1 MQRKSSK
8 IEFNFHA
15 PEFTQISES
24 HCGPAVIQM
33 LLAQC
38 GVIVSQQQ
46 IADAAGVTDLIEM
59 NGTRVDQLAQSVRI
73 LAPQLQFW
81 FKENSKLEDLITL
94 VSDNHFP
101 VGVEWQGL
109 FEDEDDE
116 DDDEDED
123 EETEAGE
130 PLEDSETGDSDYGH
144 YSLIIY
150 MDEDSKQLII
160 ADPYKDYISQD
171 RIFTF
176 QEFMNRWYDYN
187 EIIDPQ
193 SGEARIEQDYHMM
206 FIVAPKEETFPDSLG
221 MKRA

>member
-1 MQRKSSK
+1 MQRKSNR

-38 GVIVSQQQ
+38 GVVVSQQQ
-46 IADAAGVTDLIEM
+46 IAEAAGVTDLIEM
-59 NGTRVDQLAQSVRI
+59 NGTRVDQLAQAVGI

-81 FKENSKLEDLITL
+81 YKENSKFKSLIAL
-94 VSDNHFP
+94 VSEYQYP

-109 FEDEDDE
+109 FEDEDDDEE
-116 DDDEDED
+116 DDDEED
-123 EETEAGE
+123 NEAGE
-130 PLEDSETGDSDYGH
+130 PLEDSETGDNDYGH
-144 YSLIIY
+144 YSLVIY
-150 MDEDSKQLII
+150 VDEETKQLII

-176 QEFMNRWYDYN
+176 KEFANRWYDYN
-187 EIIDPQ
+187 EILDPET
-193 SGEARIEQDYHMM
+193 GEARIVEDYHMM
-206 FIVAPKEETFPDSLG
+206 FIVAPKEETFPEQLK